1 MSSAPGR
8 PEQAQA
14 AARSAEAPVS
24 EVQAVRAA
32 LEEAAESLARL
43 LADAATLESIAAAGA
58 LLADTFAAGGRAYS
72 CGNGGSMCDAMHFAE
87 ELTGRF
93 RDNRPG
99 YAALAIGDASHLT
112 CVGNDYGYEQVFARF
127 VEAHGRAGD
136 VLLAIT
142 TSGGSRNVIAAATR
156 ARELGMKVIALT
168 GRKDAPISKLADIAI
183 VTPGGKYADRVQEL
197 HIKVIHIL
205 IELVER
211 RLAPDNYKA
220 QATDAAS
227 Q

>member
-1 MSSAPGR
+1 MSERDVVLATL
-8 PEQAQA
+8 Q
-14 AARSAEAPVS
+14 
-24 EVQAVRAA
+24 
-32 LEEAAESLARL
+32 EAAESLARL
-43 LADAATLESIAAAGA
+43 QADSAMLERIAQAGT

-99 YAALAIGDASHLT
+99 YAALAISDPGHLS

-127 VEAHGRAGD
+127 IEAHGRTGD

-142 TSGGSRNVIAAATR
+142 TSGTSRNVIAAAQSAKR
-156 ARELGMKVIALT
+156 LGMKVIALT
-168 GRKDAPISKLADIAI
+168 GRVGTPITELADIAI

-211 RLAPDNYKA
+211 RLAPDNY
-220 QATDAAS
+220 TDV
-227 Q
+227 

>member
-1 MSSAPGR
+1 MSELATI
-8 PEQAQA
+8 
-14 AARSAEAPVS
+14 
-24 EVQAVRAA
+24 RAA
-32 LEEAAESLARL
+32 LDEAAASLERLCRDEAMLATIAR
-43 LADAATLESIAAAGA
+43 AGE

-99 YAALAIGDASHLT
+99 YAALAISDPGHLS
-112 CVGNDYGYEQVFARF
+112 CVGNDYGYERVFARF
-127 VEAHGRAGD
+127 IEAHGRSGD

-142 TSGGSRNVIAAATR
+142 TSGTSRNVVAAAQSAR
-156 ARELGMKVIALT
+156 ALGMKVIGLT
-168 GRKDAPISKLADIAI
+168 GRAGTPIVDLADIVI
-183 VTPGGKYADRVQEL
+183 VTPGGTYADRVQEL

-211 RLAPDNYKA
+211 RLAPDNYRAKH
-220 QATDAAS
+220 AAP
-227 Q
+227 